1 MLSGDNG
8 ETVSD
13 VLKKQ
18 YDIVYGEWPT
28 AYDEVVLVLD
38 KNNELDDMT
47 LYALG
52 LEPKEDVEKIMNAAF
67 NGIESEVEVDN
78 SSWSY
83 EEICNSKYKI
93 ILNSECY
100 RYDETTGL
108 YVDLRDTDAGLQ
120 YLYDNGIDI
129 KVTGIIRPNKDATAT
144 MLTGSIGYTYKL
156 TEYVIEQSKQS
167 DAIDAQLA
175 NPNIDVFTGLPFNE
189 ATGSLA
195 DEEKATEFMKY
206 IEELDK

>member
-1 MLSGDNG
+1 M
-8 ETVSD
+8 
-13 VLKKQ
+13 
-18 YDIVYGEWPT
+18 YGEWPT

-93 ILNSECY
+93 ILK
-100 RYDETTGL
+100 L
-108 YVDLRDTDAGLQ
+108 
-120 YLYDNGIDI
+120 
-129 KVTGIIRPNKDATAT
+129 
-144 MLTGSIGYTYKL
+144 SIL
-156 TEYVIEQSKQS
+156 FFI
-167 DAIDAQLA
+167 
-175 NPNIDVFTGLPFNE
+175 
-189 ATGSLA
+189 
-195 DEEKATEFMKY
+195 
-206 IEELDK
+206 